1 LIVAIILVSP
11 LLCSTASNDHDAE
24 LKAKASE
31 WVANPQAA
39 LSKYGP
45 IGEWDTSKVQSTAG
59 LFLNAAEFDEDLNRW
74 DVSGVTNA
82 GQMFQEATM
91 FTSDLSSWNVSAARD
106 FSWMFSGAS
115 HFASDISAWSVSS
128 VASFAVMFSR
138 AAKFN
143 SDLSSWDMSAAT
155 QTSGMF
161 NEAASF
167 TSNLSAWDVSKIDD
181 MNYMFAGA
189 AQFTTKLASW
199 QVQYTT
205 STVGLLPGT
214 RLLLDYGT
222 NLPCWASVGPTAA
235 ACPVPVTLSGS
246 RLHLS
251 PVPGVTTVDPTEMS
265 ETNPYRVGTTYRIA
279 PLVVTVEPAHLYSL
293 VDAPDGF
300 YINPETGVVLGA
312 FGPDD
317 VTFVRQ
323 LNGTS
328 STPFSATL
336 QVVAQHDNGRAAIET
351 YTMHVD
357 HRDMFDLVRGDSII
371 NEKYSH
377 EYLDDRDDEA
387 VLVLVDVPFRV
398 AARTVD
404 RQRTVLSF
412 GGFDDITYTFKVIDT
427 VSGNLLSNEL
437 DRVSIKPNGELLG
450 EFSTDDIGK
459 LTIIVTAADGGGER
473 VELKPLRLDVRQL
486 DVDNPSFGPNKQ
498 GCHHNGVPI
507 DDSADLYDGIF
518 TSCDCANLRYFGENC
533 ENECTEGTT
542 KDPNTGQ
549 CFEVDR
555 SPQPT
560 SNTISSL
567 LAAVAGTCVLLLLL
581 VAVAVRYREYKRSIR
596 PVNFDELN
604 KTMIANGTVPI
615 HSECKPREL
624 KRSNVVLL
632 EQVGQGAFGAVWK
645 AMLDE
650 SSTTGSPEYQVA
662 AKTVKG
668 DSAEGRV
675 DLTTEAVVMA
685 QLAGHRN
692 LVSIIGVV
700 TSGNPLILVLSY
712 CDHGSMLGHLKKKI
726 AAGNAASGEHKLDFA
741 AQTAK
746 GMAHLSGRNFIHR
759 DLAARN
765 VLLTSGQSASNLVC
779 KVADFGLSRVG
790 NGKQAHST
798 GGEDYYRSQK
808 GVFPVRWTAPEA
820 METLVFNQASDV
832 WSFGVVLIEL
842 AQDGDQPYHSLR
854 GNGDVVALTM
864 SGKRHQQPPRCST
877 GLYAIMLRCW
887 DSEPANRPTFTALAL
902 ELEQLSTRATLWG
915 EDLDDCAEEGSV
927 ESTVPDGELHA
938 AGAASCIIEE
948 GAVCDRAVDGDSVVY
963 ELESAMCVDS
973 SGSSMYARSSEPE
986 ISAFNRHGHSG
997 SHAQACSRSSMV

>member
-1 LIVAIILVSP
+1 
-11 LLCSTASNDHDAE
+11 
-24 LKAKASE
+24 
-31 WVANPQAA
+31 
-39 LSKYGP
+39 
-45 IGEWDTSKVQSTAG
+45 
-59 LFLNAAEFDEDLNRW
+59 
-74 DVSGVTNA
+74 
-82 GQMFQEATM
+82 M
-91 FTSDLSSWNVSAARD
+91 
-106 FSWMFSGAS
+106 
-115 HFASDISAWSVSS
+115 
-128 VASFAVMFSR
+128 
-138 AAKFN
+138 
-143 SDLSSWDMSAAT
+143 
-155 QTSGMF
+155 
-161 NEAASF
+161 
-167 TSNLSAWDVSKIDD
+167 
-181 MNYMFAGA
+181 
-189 AQFTTKLASW
+189 
-199 QVQYTT
+199 
-205 STVGLLPGT
+205 
-214 RLLLDYGT
+214 
-222 NLPCWASVGPTAA
+222 
-235 ACPVPVTLSGS
+235 
-246 RLHLS
+246 
-251 PVPGVTTVDPTEMS
+251 VDPTEMS

-279 PLVVTVEPAHLYSL
+279 PLVVTVGPAHLYSL

-328 STPFSATL
+328 STPFSVTL

-377 EYLDDRDDEA
+377 EYVDDRDDEA

-404 RQRTVLSF
+404 LQRTVLSF

-427 VSGNLLSNEL
+427 VMGNILSNEL

-450 EFSTDDIGK
+450 EFSTDDIGN

-486 DVDNPSFGPNKQ
+486 DVNNPAFGPNKQ
-498 GCHHNGVPI
+498 GCIHNGVPV
-507 DDSADLYDGIF
+507 DDSGNLYDGIF

-533 ENECTEGTT
+533 EKECAEGTT
-542 KDPNTGQ
+542 KDPKTGQ

-555 SPQPT
+555 SPEPT
-560 SNTISSL
+560 SNKISII

-581 VAVAVRYREYKRSIR
+581 VAIAVRYRQYRRSIR
-596 PVNFDELN
+596 PVDFDELN
-604 KTMIANGTVPI
+604 KTMIANGTVPDGLL

-662 AKTVKG
+662 AKTVRG

-726 AAGNAASGEHKLDFA
+726 AAGNAVADQHKLDFA

-790 NGKQAHST
+790 NGKQMHST

-820 METLVFNQASDV
+820 MESLMFNQASDV

-842 AQDGDQPYHSLR
+842 TQDGDQPYHSLR

-864 SGKRHQQPPRCST
+864 SGKRHQQPPGCST

-915 EDLDDCAEEGSV
+915 EDLDDCTEEG
-927 ESTVPDGELHA
+927 TAGAQRA
-938 AGAASCIIEE
+938 AGAAPCIIEE
-948 GAVCDRAVDGDSVVY
+948 EAVYDRSVDGDSVVY
-963 ELESAMCVDS
+963 ELESAACDDS
-973 SGSSMYARSSEPE
+973 SGSNMYARASEPE
-986 ISAFNRHGHSG
+986 VVSDNAVFDKDDHSG
-997 SHAQACSRSSMV
+997 SHAQVCSRSSIV